1 MAAEGTASG
10 PGEAG
15 RVRYFFEKTPTEE
28 FVSAWAQNLAA
39 FAATPRIAES
49 GMQKNYDFLR
59 EGEGKAV
66 AVPLSASFTNEVVD
80 AVAPSMG

>member
-66 AVPLSASFTNEVVD
+66 VASFTNEVVD
-80 AVAPSMG
+80 TVAPSMG